1 MILDRHLATWRLWL
15 PRKGLVKRHKL
26 HQRRMQGSHPTR
38 LLSPLIKNPQQIT
51 KVEKKIAMKILPKT
65 INAPVPVKKVV
76 VRIAPAQTGKIS
88 KIKLRSTIY
97 NNTSRKQQSLIKHF
111 RFEENLDQQKR
122 EQLRWKTGDKKG
134 NKKTLY
140 MKSVQKANDLIL
152 NVAKQSKLEQNMN
165 YEDRWPLLNF
175 RKELMKVRIL
185 INMAAINVMTNKL
198 FENFCIMVILANSF
212 TLAQEDPL
220 EVSVSQTSEI
230 VEKVFLALYSAE
242 MIIKILGLGF
252 ILNKGSYLRSVWNI
266 LDFVIIGSAYL
277 TIMQTPPAADPEAE
291 IDLDAD

>member
-1 MILDRHLATWRLWL
+1 M
-15 PRKGLVKRHKL
+15 
-26 HQRRMQGSHPTR
+26 
-38 LLSPLIKNPQQIT
+38 LLSQLIRNPQQIT
-51 KVEKKIAMKILPKT
+51 KVEKKIATKILPKT
-65 INAPVPVKKVV
+65 INALVPVKKVV
-76 VRIAPAQTGKIS
+76 VRIVPAQTGKIS
-88 KIKLRSTIY
+88 KIKSRSTIY
-97 NNTSRKQQSLIKHF
+97 INTSRKQQYLIKHF

-122 EQLRWKTGDKKG
+122 EQLRRKTGDKKG

>member
-1 MILDRHLATWRLWL
+1 M
-15 PRKGLVKRHKL
+15 
-26 HQRRMQGSHPTR
+26 
-38 LLSPLIKNPQQIT
+38 
-51 KVEKKIAMKILPKT
+51 
-65 INAPVPVKKVV
+65 
-76 VRIAPAQTGKIS
+76 
-88 KIKLRSTIY
+88 
-97 NNTSRKQQSLIKHF
+97 
-111 RFEENLDQQKR
+111 DQQKR

>member
-1 MILDRHLATWRLWL
+1 
-15 PRKGLVKRHKL
+15 
-26 HQRRMQGSHPTR
+26 
-38 LLSPLIKNPQQIT
+38 
-51 KVEKKIAMKILPKT
+51 
-65 INAPVPVKKVV
+65 
-76 VRIAPAQTGKIS
+76 
-88 KIKLRSTIY
+88 
-97 NNTSRKQQSLIKHF
+97 
-111 RFEENLDQQKR
+111 
-122 EQLRWKTGDKKG
+122 
-134 NKKTLY
+134 
-140 MKSVQKANDLIL
+140 
-152 NVAKQSKLEQNMN
+152 
-165 YEDRWPLLNF
+165 
-175 RKELMKVRIL
+175 
-185 INMAAINVMTNKL
+185 MAAINVMTNKL

>member
-1 MILDRHLATWRLWL
+1 MRIHLKTISALSQ
-15 PRKGLVKRHKL
+15 VKRVGVSKA
-26 HQRRMQGSHPTR
+26 PT
-38 LLSPLIKNPQQIT
+38 QT
-51 KVEKKIAMKILPKT
+51 AKK
-65 INAPVPVKKVV
+65 
-76 VRIAPAQTGKIS
+76 S
-88 KIKLRSTIY
+88 KIKWGSTIY
-97 NNTSRKQQSLIKHF
+97 NSTSRKPRPFYHF

-122 EQLRWKTGDKKG
+122 EQLRWKQGDKKG

-152 NVAKQSKLEQNMN
+152 NIAKQSKLEQNMN

-220 EVSVSQTSEI
+220 EVSVSMTS
-230 VEKVFLALYSAE
+230 
-242 MIIKILGLGF
+242 
-252 ILNKGSYLRSVWNI
+252 
-266 LDFVIIGSAYL
+266 
-277 TIMQTPPAADPEAE
+277 
-291 IDLDAD
+291 